1 MKQKPHVSPIDAPV
15 KHPLLV
21 VLVLGFSS
29 LCAAMMQSLVIPIQ
43 SDLPRLLDTSASNTS
58 WVVTATLLGGAVA
71 MPIAGRL
78 ADIFGKKPILIGTA
92 VALLLG
98 SLLCAMTDVFSL
110 ILAGRVLQGMSMGY
124 IPVAISMV
132 REVTPAHMT
141 NTALAAVS
149 AALGVG
155 GALGLPI
162 AALIV
167 QSMDWRALF
176 WLSGTLAVIVIGL
189 SAAILPHRHRDD
201 PAKIDV
207 IGAIGLTFGL
217 VSVLVGVTKGNDWG
231 WANLATLSLIVG
243 GVIIL
248 LAWGIYELRQDTPIV
263 DLRTTARLPV
273 LFTNLAALMAGFGMM
288 AQSVVVPQLMQMPSE
303 TGFGLELSILQ
314 TGLWMAPAGLMMLVM
329 SPVSSALLTHLGGR
343 LTLAHGS
350 GVLCAGYLLA
360 IFMTDAPWKLMIATS
375 VACAGV
381 GIAYAAMPALILD
394 NVPKHEASS
403 SVGVNALMRS
413 IGTTVSGAVM
423 AIVLTSQTVP
433 TSTGINVP
441 SHEAFQLGFL
451 IAAGAAMAAVVLTLL
466 VPKKLSKKHPVSQQS
481 VTVDV

>member
-1 MKQKPHVSPIDAPV
+1 MKPQPHVPKSDAPV
-15 KHPLLV
+15 KRPLVV

-58 WVVTATLLGGAVA
+58 WVVTATLLGGAVS

-98 SLLCAMTDVFSL
+98 SLLCAVTDVFSL

-162 AALIV
+162 AAFIV

-176 WLSGTLAVIVIGL
+176 WLSGTLAVVVIVL
-189 SAAILPHRHRDD
+189 SATILPHRHRDD

-207 IGAIGLTFGL
+207 VGAIGLTFGL

-248 LAWGIYELRQDTPIV
+248 LAWGVYELRQDMPIV

-303 TGFGLELSILQ
+303 TGFGLELSILE

-343 LTLAHGS
+343 LTLALGS
-350 GVLCAGYLLA
+350 GVLGAGYLLA

-423 AIVLTSQTVP
+423 AIVLTSQRVP

-441 SHEAFQLGFL
+441 SHESFQLGFL
-451 IAAGAAMAAVVLTLL
+451 IAAGAAIAAVVLTLL
-466 VPKKLSKKHPVSQQS
+466 VPRKQPTQPAASQQS
-481 VTVDV
+481 VTIEA